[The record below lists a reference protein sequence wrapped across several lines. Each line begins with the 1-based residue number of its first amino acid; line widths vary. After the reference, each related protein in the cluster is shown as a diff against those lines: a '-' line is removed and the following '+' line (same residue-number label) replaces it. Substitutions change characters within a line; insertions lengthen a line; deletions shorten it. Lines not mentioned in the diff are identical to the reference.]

1 MVCYMTKYSHT
12 FEMPGIND
20 ACADLI
26 AENAE
31 HLISYINQNVHRHP
45 YDNPVTRVG
54 LVFKILL
61 RSGNTTTK
69 VSEAA
74 IEQATSDLKHLLSH
88 STDPVEQKI
97 YTDELIFL
105 RKCTALDDL
114 ISLNTRT

>member
-1 MVCYMTKYSHT
+1 MAGRYCHT
-12 FEMPGIND
+12 FERPGIND

-31 HLISYINQNVHRHP
+31 QLINYINQNMHRAP
-45 YDNPVTRVG
+45 YNNPVTRVG

-61 RSGNTTTK
+61 RTGNNTTK
-69 VSEAA
+69 VSESA
-74 IEQATSDLKHLLSH
+74 IEQATTDLKYLLAH

-114 ISLNTRT
+114 ISLNTKI